1 MNEKTFKQW
10 WQLHL
15 RVARGEAL
23 GLQEQTQY
31 ETGLDALDKEERE
44 QFQAARLNQLR
55 QLRAQIEQLQNL
67 N

>member
-1 MNEKTFKQW
+1 MNEKTYKQW

-31 ETGLDALDKEERE
+31 EAGIDTLDKEERE